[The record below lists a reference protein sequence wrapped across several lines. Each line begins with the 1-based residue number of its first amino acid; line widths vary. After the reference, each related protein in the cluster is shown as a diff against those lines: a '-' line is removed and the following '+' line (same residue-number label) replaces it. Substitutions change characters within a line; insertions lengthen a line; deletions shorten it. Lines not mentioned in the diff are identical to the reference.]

1 MECKPMTNEI
11 DKRVNDLVLWLNENY
26 RQKRDITF
34 TCKLGKKYYKIIE
47 NDNRGQARSV
57 YCFIDSTNGNILK
70 ANSWNSPHKKA
81 RGSVL
86 NDNES
91 WKKVCLL
98 YGIVYANGYSNYTI
112 F

>member
-1 MECKPMTNEI
+1 MNEI

-34 TCKLGKKYYKIIE
+34 TVKLGKKYYKIIE
-47 NDNRGQARSV
+47 NDNRGKARSV
-57 YCFIDSTNGNILK
+57 YCFIDSINGNILK
-70 ANSWNSPHKKA
+70 ANSWNSPHKKV

-86 NDNES
+86 NNSES

-98 YGIVYANGYSNYTI
+98 YGVVYANGFSNYTI